1 MTFGGG
7 GCKLKTQCS
16 CENYP
21 RHYKLSPCHCESIT
35 RHPESTSRHSERSE
49 ESNRKLKQESKKNSS
64 CHPEERSELR
74 ILPEKNARQER
85 WSDSEQTQS
94 SPHPTPLPRRG
105 KRRNITSS
113 PSGANFDG
121 HAESQTQCPCEGLT
135 LQGAHS
141 AEQTIEYRLR
151 EEVKIQDRGKQPYEQ
166 QRITD
171 AGEGWQNQNHVND
184 NNKINCH
191 PEALAEGSKNDKIKE
206 ILRSFHSPRM
216 TKKSSSE

>member
-1 MTFGGG
+1 M
-7 GCKLKTQCS
+7 KQQCL

-21 RHYKLSPCHCESIT
+21 CLYKVSPCHCESTT
-35 RHPESTSRHSERSE
+35 R
-49 ESNRKLKQESKKNSS
+49 
-64 CHPEERSELR
+64 HPEERSELR

-85 WSDSEQTQS
+85 WSDSEQTKS

-135 LQGAHS
+135 IQGAHS

-151 EEVKIQDRGKQPYEQ
+151 EEVKIQDRGKQTYEQ

-191 PEALAEGSKNDKIKE
+191 PEETQCPKDLCVPKDSSVVLLPQNDDNSIKT
-206 ILRSFHSPRM
+206 SF
-216 TKKSSSE
+216 